1 MELDIT
7 FGSAFRVVVEH
18 IHLHP
23 PLFHLLTTHPLTHT
37 LTTHPLTHTPG
48 AQHYKLHVTTKTERW
63 NRESFA
69 ATTDSLWISDKIYSQ
84 LG

>member
-23 PLFHLLTTHPLTHT
+23 PLFHLLTTHPLTHTLITHPLTHT

-69 ATTDSLWISDKIYSQ
+69 ATTDSL
-84 LG
+84 